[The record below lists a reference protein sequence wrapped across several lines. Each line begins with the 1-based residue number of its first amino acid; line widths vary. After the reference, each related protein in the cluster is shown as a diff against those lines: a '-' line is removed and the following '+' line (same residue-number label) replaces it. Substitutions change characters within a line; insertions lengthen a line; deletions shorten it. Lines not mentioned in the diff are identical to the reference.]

1 MLLLLYHGVVW
12 LLIWVLQAVPSVSR
26 NKFLRERLVKC
37 TVANLAPYEEKK
49 VGSFQRALPHHEG
62 KIVNLVVN
70 LTGPRRN

>member
-12 LLIWVLQAVPSVSR
+12 LLFWVLQAVPSR

-62 KIVNLVVN
+62 EIVNLVVN
-70 LTGPRRN
+70 LTGPRSN